1 MASLKL
7 QVLGSFLLL
16 HICHMTKR
24 STGMT
29 SVRADEKEKCW
40 ILTLQANLANWYAMK
55 APRTWGYSIMES
67 HFGVHLT
74 IILPP
79 SGPINLHMVTP

>member
-55 APRTWGYSIMES
+55 APSTWGTFNHGI
-67 HFGVHLT
+67 T
-74 IILPP
+74 I
-79 SGPINLHMVTP
+79 